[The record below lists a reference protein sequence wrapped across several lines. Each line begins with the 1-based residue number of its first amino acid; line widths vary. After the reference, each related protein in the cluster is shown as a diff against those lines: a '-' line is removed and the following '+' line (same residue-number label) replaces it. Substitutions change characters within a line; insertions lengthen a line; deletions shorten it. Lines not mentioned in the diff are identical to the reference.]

1 MALTAAL
8 TAQTAAATSAV
19 ITLYG
24 PTEFKAD
31 DLSEGESIVIERI
44 RVDGTYET
52 DIAGGAPIVMT
63 KAQPTILV
71 EGYSERKVTK
81 GPTINAVAVGYA
93 S

>member
-1 MALTAAL
+1 MALTAAI
-8 TAQTAAATSAV
+8 TAQTAAATSTAIV
-19 ITLYG
+19 LYG

-31 DLSEGESIVIERI
+31 DLSEGESVVIQRI

-63 KAQPTILV
+63 KAQPTVIV
-71 EGYSERKVTK
+71 EAYSERKVVK
-81 GPTINAVAVGYA
+81 GVTINAVAVGYA